1 MSWWKH
7 YDKSRWQQ
15 ERERLHLMDTA
26 PAPPDPDISIKTTIR
41 DIFSR
46 MNAGEQSV
54 WRQVE
59 QEWNNLAGTVIARHT
74 SPVRLDHKMLV
85 VAVDSAVWLNELIR
99 LSGRPCWRACS
110 SGWART
116 GSRPSVFKPIPGP
129 LSESRPRSSL
139 IDPSLPD
146 LSAMA
151 ESPVALDLPP
161 SRSPLRW
168 AK

>member
-99 LSGRPCWRACS
+99 FERPALLARLQQRVGKDRIKTIRFQADPRAVERKQ
-110 SGWART
+110 AAL
-116 GSRPSVFKPIPGP
+116 KP
-129 LSESRPRSSL
+129 
-139 IDPSLPD
+139 D
-146 LSAMA
+146 
-151 ESPVALDLPP
+151 
-161 SRSPLRW
+161 
-168 AK
+168 

>member
-99 LSGRPCWRACS
+99 FERAALLVRLQQRV
-110 SGWART
+110 GKDRIKTIHFQADPRT
-116 GSRPSVFKPIPGP
+116 VEQKRV
-129 LSESRPRSSL
+129 L
-139 IDPSLPD
+139 
-146 LSAMA
+146 
-151 ESPVALDLPP
+151 
-161 SRSPLRW
+161 
-168 AK
+168 